1 MSENKDI
8 RNPHPDFKTVEASRP
23 DWDPKALR
31 YTKTPD
37 PSWTY
42 GSGPNATSSVA
53 SPPRSNAT
61 STPPAHIPID
71 PYAANRPPGANYKL
85 LISSIAPR
93 PIALLS
99 TRSPDEAR
107 DSDAEK
113 DNLAPFSFFN
123 VLSHDPPL
131 FALGFACSL
140 ARPKDSLRNLVDT
153 RECVINLVGE
163 PLLEAANAASIDSP
177 RGVSEWVV
185 SGLTPV
191 RDAETVR
198 CARVAE
204 AVVSIEAK
212 LDFVREYESR
222 GAPGRIGSTVVIVEG
237 TRFWVRGDA
246 VNEDR
251 SVVDLSVLR
260 PISRLGGIS
269 YGRTTEAVE
278 LLRPVFE
285 ETLGMDGYEKLKE
298 KRRQQERQLQ
308 NGEPN

>member
-1 MSENKDI
+1 MSENKD

-23 DWDPKALR
+23 DWQPKNLQ

-37 PSWTY
+37 PDWTF
-42 GSGPNATSSVA
+42 GSGPNTTSSSSSSSS
-53 SPPRSNAT
+53 SPA
-61 STPPAHIPID
+61 PPAHIPID
-71 PYAANRPPGANYKL
+71 PYEVDRPPNSNYKL

-99 TRSPDEAR
+99 TRSPDDAGP
-107 DSDAEK
+107 SDDK

-163 PLLEAANAASIDSP
+163 HILEAANAASVDSP
-177 RGVSEWVV
+177 LGVSEWVV
-185 SGLTPV
+185 AGLTPV
-191 RDAETVR
+191 RDAQTVR

-222 GAPGRIGSTVVIVEG
+222 GTPGKISSTVVLVEG

-246 VNEDR
+246 LNEER
-251 SVVDLSVLR
+251 NMVDLSVLR
-260 PISRLGGIS
+260 PMSRLGGIS

-278 LLRPVFE
+278 LLRPVFDKV
-285 ETLGMDGYEKLKE
+285 LGMDGYEELKE
-298 KRRQQERQLQ
+298 KRRQEHTK
-308 NGEPN
+308 GDS